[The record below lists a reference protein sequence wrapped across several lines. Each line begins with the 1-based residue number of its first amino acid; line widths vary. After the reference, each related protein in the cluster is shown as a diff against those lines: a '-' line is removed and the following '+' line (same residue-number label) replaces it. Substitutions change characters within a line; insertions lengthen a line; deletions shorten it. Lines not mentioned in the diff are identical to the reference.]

1 MEEMKTKVCR
11 KCGKTLP
18 ISDFHKNKKSSDGLH
33 SYCKEC
39 HKEYNLEYNRSNWRK
54 KKDEAHK
61 LLPVFTNPEL
71 SRFQPRELLA
81 ELKARGYEWEKMYAP
96 RQEVLYSKV

>member
-1 MEEMKTKVCR
+1 MEEIKTK
-11 KCGKTLP
+11 KCSKCKRELP
-18 ISDFHKNKKSSDGLH
+18 ITEFHRNKATKDGLQSH
-33 SYCKEC
+33 CKEC
-39 HKEYNLEYNRSNWRK
+39 AKLYDANK
-54 KKDEAHK
+54 KNSK

-71 SRFQPRELLA
+71 SRFHPRELLA

>member
-1 MEEMKTKVCR
+1 MEEIKTKVCS
-11 KCGKTLP
+11 KCKRELPTTEFHRNKTT
-18 ISDFHKNKKSSDGLH
+18 KDGLQRH
-33 SYCKEC
+33 CKEC
-39 HKEYNLEYNRSNWRK
+39 TKLYDANK
-54 KKDEAHK
+54 KHDK

-96 RQEVLYSKV
+96 RQEVLYSKI

>member
-1 MEEMKTKVCR
+1 MEEIKTKVCS
-11 KCGKTLP
+11 KCKRELP
-18 ISDFHKNKKSSDGLH
+18 ITEFHRNKATKDGLQSH
-33 SYCKEC
+33 CKEC
-39 HKEYNLEYNRSNWRK
+39 TKLYDANK
-54 KKDEAHK
+54 KNKK

-71 SRFQPRELLA
+71 AKFHPRDLLA

>member
-1 MEEMKTKVCR
+1 MEEIKTK
-11 KCGKTLP
+11 KCAKCKRELP
-18 ISDFHKNKKSSDGLH
+18 ITEFHRNKATKDGLQNHCKECTKLYDANKKS
-33 SYCKEC
+33 
-39 HKEYNLEYNRSNWRK
+39 N
-54 KKDEAHK
+54 K